1 VSPLAFALIT
11 VIVTLGAT
19 LQGTVGFGM
28 GLLAVPMLIL
38 IDPRLVPGPLLG
50 TSVVYVLLL
59 AVRNRRG
66 VRWGDLKWALT
77 GRFVGVA
84 IAAAVLAIVSPE
96 HIELIFGV
104 LILLAVALSASGLKL
119 EPKPGTL
126 VGAGTLSGFM
136 ATTVSIGGPPMAL
149 LYQHKSG
156 ERLRGT
162 MSGFFVVGILL
173 SITALHLVGRFGRQE
188 AILAA
193 MLLPGTLLGF
203 LLSQHT
209 ARVFDRGYI
218 RPAVLTVSSITALV
232 VLVRQ
237 LF

>member
-1 VSPLAFALIT
+1 MSPLAFALTT

-28 GLLAVPMLIL
+28 GLIAVPLLIL
-38 IDPRLVPGPLLG
+38 IDPRFVPGPLLG
-50 TSVVYVLLL
+50 TSIVYVLLL

-77 GRFVGVA
+77 GRVVGVT
-84 IAAAVLAIVSPE
+84 IGAAVLAAVSPDR
-96 HIELIFGV
+96 IELVFGV
-104 LILLAVALSASGLKL
+104 LILVAVAISASGLEV
-119 EPKPGTL
+119 EPRPGTL
-126 VGAGTLSGFM
+126 LGAGTLSGFM

-162 MSGFFVVGILL
+162 MSGFFVIGILIAL
-173 SITALHLVGRFGRQE
+173 TGLHLIGRFGWQE
-188 AILAA
+188 VVLAA

-203 LLSQHT
+203 LLSRHT
-209 ARVFDRGYI
+209 AQVFDRGYI
-218 RPAVLTVSSITALV
+218 RPAVLTVSSVMALV
-232 VLVRQ
+232 VLARQ
-237 LF
+237 LI